1 MRRPNAAYLVGI
13 YGGWYLWWLA
23 SMVVG
28 NDGLDRRKLLRDEYP
43 RYTERG
49 FFIDSNSPSF

>member
-1 MRRPNAAYLVGI
+1 MRHTWLV
-13 YGGWYLWWLA
+13 

-49 FFIDSNSPSF
+49 FFVDSNSPSF